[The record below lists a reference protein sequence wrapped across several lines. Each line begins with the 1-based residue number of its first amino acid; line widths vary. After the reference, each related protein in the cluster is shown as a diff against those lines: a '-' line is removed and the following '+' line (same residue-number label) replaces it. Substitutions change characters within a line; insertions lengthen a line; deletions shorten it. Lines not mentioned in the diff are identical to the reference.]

1 MAAYKN
7 PDTLQGHIRA
17 FVDFMAAAGYSPVT
31 LHNYPEML
39 HYWRKYL
46 DEKQIAALDQVTP
59 QLAAGFQA
67 WLYDYKSRFR
77 RTLTITSQIGIL
89 SAVRMFYRFL
99 VKTHRVLSDP
109 SAAIQLPKVPQRLPA
124 SILTPREV
132 KRLLAQPDTA
142 TVIGFRDRTML
153 EVLYSTG
160 LRITEVLSLKTG
172 DIDLDQ
178 NALRVRRGKGGKERL
193 LPLGESAARYL
204 VEYMKRV
211 RPVLTRGR
219 AGDHLFVNR
228 LGDPLQKSG
237 FCIKLHVYGQRA
249 KLKKRITVHTFR
261 HTLATEMLKRGAD
274 LRHIQEMLGHENL
287 TTTQRY
293 THLVKTELRRVQG
306 KFHPREQTEMP
317 EAIFKYRG
325 TKELRRDR

>member
-7 PDTLQGHIRA
+7 PDPLEDLIRA
-17 FVDFMAAAGYSPVT
+17 FQDYMAASGYSPRT
-31 LHNYPEML
+31 LKHYRDIL
-39 HYWRKYL
+39 FYWRKYL
-46 DEKQIAALDQVTP
+46 DEKQIVAPDQVTP
-59 QLAAGFQA
+59 QLAADFQA

-77 RTLTITSQIGIL
+77 RSLTLMTQIAVL

-99 VKTHRVLSDP
+99 VKTRRILSDP

-124 SILTPREV
+124 NILTPREA
-132 KRLLAQPDTA
+132 KRFLAQPDTA
-142 TVIGFRDRTML
+142 TVIGFRDRTIL
-153 EVLYSTG
+153 ELLYSTG
-160 LRITEVLSLKTG
+160 LRLNELLTLNPE

-178 NALRVRRGKGGKERL
+178 SAVHVRHGKGNKERL

-204 VEYMKRV
+204 GEYVRRV
-211 RPVLTRGR
+211 RPLLTHGR
-219 AGDHLFVNR
+219 PDGRLFVNR

-237 FCIKLHVYGQRA
+237 LCIKLHVYGERA

-274 LRHIQEMLGHENL
+274 LRHIQEMLGHESL

-306 KFHPREQTEMP
+306 KFHPREQSEMP
-317 EAIFKYRG
+317 EAIFRYRG
-325 TKELRRDR
+325 TKELCRDR